1 MMTTQT
7 ERDPVEMT
15 VAERVIAQRAML
27 SQCAQTTRRACA
39 EMIALIDD
47 GRFDGGC
54 AEEQFRWLYT
64 LKNRRENILGVL
76 MQLDGQR
83 EDRAGMSVRAEADRR
98 WKTVGT
104 P

>member
-1 MMTTQT
+1 MTKQT
-7 ERDPVEMT
+7 EPAPVEMT
-15 VAERVIAQRAML
+15 DAERIEVQRKML
-27 SQCAQTTRRACA
+27 NECAQTTRRACA

-54 AEEQFRWLYT
+54 AEEQLRWLYT

-83 EDRAGMSVRAEADRR
+83 EDRTGMSVRAEADRR
-98 WKTVGT
+98 WKG
-104 P
+104 